1 MGTMH
6 ENVIYTSIKSL
17 CDAHTPPISFSKM
30 CVDLGLSKSLGTK
43 LKDDPGK
50 RINSETAQLI
60 ADYFMVSVDCVLGN
74 EQKKETPTSQTTDE
88 RITFDDFT
96 YAMQNEAKDLTDMDK
111 QLLLSMAKQLNDARK
126 QRNGEHK

>member
-6 ENVIYTSIKSL
+6 KNVIYTSIKSL
-17 CDAHTPPISFSKM
+17 CDAHSPPISFSKM

-43 LKDDPGK
+43 LKDNPDK
-50 RINSETAQLI
+50 EINSETAQKI
-60 ADYFMVSVDCVLGN
+60 ADYFGVSVDRVLGT
-74 EQKKETPTSQTTDE
+74 EQNKPPTSQTTDE

-96 YAMQNEAKDLTDMDK
+96 YAMQNETKDLTEMDK